1 MGAVVGVSDQAW
13 AQAIAS
19 AVGVLVFVALRVV
32 DALLP
37 KGRHFRFVDRFLSP
51 DDLPARDEDE
61 KG

>member
-1 MGAVVGVSDQAW
+1 MSDQAW

-19 AVGVLVFVALRVV
+19 AVGVLVFIALRVV
-32 DALLP
+32 DAVLP

-51 DDLPARDEDE
+51 DDPPHNEDE